1 MAAANR
7 AAIYGRNNEMN
18 ARSTASSRPPPPAVT
33 QQRKAEQT
41 LRNEQDREY
50 EETLLADQI
59 RDIERR
65 EVEAKE
71 RRGHEEKEEAKL
83 LETAKRASV
92 LDGARS
98 RMARAGDEPPLNAD
112 DVARLRFNLPNGK
125 KVDRRFRASDTI
137 ETVRAFLVVHF
148 HEQGIKTKN
157 PKYPRLGLITNFPK
171 REFGEE
177 DGRLSLEEAGLAPQ
191 AVVMVQDLDA

>member
-1 MAAANR
+1 
-7 AAIYGRNNEMN
+7 MN
-18 ARSTASSRPPPPAVT
+18 ARSTASARPPHPPPPAVT

-71 RRGHEEKEEAKL
+71 RRGREEEEEAEL
-83 LETAKRASV
+83 LETAKQASV
-92 LDGARS
+92 LDDARS
-98 RMARAGDEPPLNAD
+98 RMARAGDEPPLDYAD
-112 DVARLRFNLPNGK
+112 GLARLRFNLPNGK

-171 REFGEE
+171 REFGEK